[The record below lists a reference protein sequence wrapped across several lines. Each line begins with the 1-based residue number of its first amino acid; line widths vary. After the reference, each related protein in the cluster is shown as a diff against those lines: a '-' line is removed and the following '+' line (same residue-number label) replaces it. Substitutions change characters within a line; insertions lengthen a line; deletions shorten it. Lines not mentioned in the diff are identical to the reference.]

1 MNYHNIS
8 HDDQNNGDGLRVVLW
23 LSGCHHYCKNCQNQ
37 QTWNPD
43 SGIEFDI
50 YACNEIFE
58 QLDKN
63 YISGITLSGGDP
75 LAEENLCGVLRLVND
90 IKKRFPSKNIWLY
103 TGYTWDQIM
112 SSPKRKDI
120 VEQCDVIIDG
130 PYIEEMRNLCL
141 KWRGSLNQRVIDIK
155 KSLQECKVVLWCD

>member
-1 MNYHNIS
+1 
-8 HDDQNNGDGLRVVLW
+8 
-23 LSGCHHYCKNCQNQ
+23 
-37 QTWNPD
+37 
-43 SGIEFDI
+43 
-50 YACNEIFE
+50 
-58 QLDKN
+58 
-63 YISGITLSGGDP
+63 
-75 LAEENLCGVLRLVND
+75 
-90 IKKRFPSKNIWLY
+90 
-103 TGYTWDQIM
+103 M